1 MSGGL
6 NIKNDVNDLDFY
18 LNVSKGW
25 VDGYDPWY
33 ILGERDNAGVTAAG
47 EDVWQGT
54 DVIIPFPSSSGETVS
69 IVSTSA
75 NDTSDGTG
83 ARQVVIHGLDVG
95 GSEQSE
101 TVILSGTT
109 PVVSTLSYIFINKF
123 YVTTVGSNNI
133 SVGDITIYKTGVATT
148 VYSIIKANGN
158 AALSCL
164 YKVPVNKTLYILSWA
179 VSASNNKRVTCRVRS
194 TDENGALSSGVFTF
208 KMIASLQDSTI
219 QVRRPVAMLVP
230 PLSVLKVTA
239 YPSAAAA
246 YIASQIDG
254 ILINN

>member
-158 AALSCL
+158 AAL
-164 YKVPVNKTLYILSWA
+164 
-179 VSASNNKRVTCRVRS
+179 
-194 TDENGALSSGVFTF
+194 
-208 KMIASLQDSTI
+208 
-219 QVRRPVAMLVP
+219 
-230 PLSVLKVTA
+230 
-239 YPSAAAA
+239 
-246 YIASQIDG
+246 
-254 ILINN
+254 